1 MNESERGQILAS
13 LEQGSTALLKALD
26 GVTEGMA
33 ARSPAPGRWSI
44 LGCVEHLVVSEDY
57 LFQQI
62 ISAQRLE
69 TPLVNER
76 RENLIPVRGLDR
88 SRQMECPPEGCP
100 NGRFPKLP
108 EAVQRFL
115 ALRERT
121 IQFVRDNKD
130 DLRRRIATHPIMGTV
145 NCHEMLLSIAVH
157 TLRHV
162 QQIEEIKASLA

>member
-1 MNESERGQILAS
+1 M
-13 LEQGSTALLKALD
+13 
-26 GVTEGMA
+26 
-33 ARSPAPGRWSI
+33 
-44 LGCVEHLVVSEDY
+44 
-57 LFQQI
+57 
-62 ISAQRLE
+62 
-69 TPLVNER
+69 
-76 RENLIPVRGLDR
+76 
-88 SRQMECPPEGCP
+88 
-100 NGRFPKLP
+100 
-108 EAVQRFL
+108 QRFL

>member
-1 MNESERGQILAS
+1 MNESERQQILAS

-33 ARSPAPGRWSI
+33 ERSPAPGRWSI
-44 LGCVEHLVVSEDY
+44 LGCVEHLVLSEEY

-62 ISAQRLE
+62 VSADRSNA
-69 TPLVNER
+69 PLINER
-76 RENLIPVRGLDR
+76 REALMPVRGLDR
-88 SRQMECPPEGCP
+88 SRTMECPPAGCP
-100 NGRFPKLP
+100 SGLFTKLP
-108 EAVQRFL
+108 EAVERFL

-121 IQFVRDNKD
+121 SQFVRDNQA
-130 DLRRRIATHPIMGTV
+130 DLRCWITTHPIMGTV

-162 QQIEEIKASLA
+162 QQIEEIKASLI